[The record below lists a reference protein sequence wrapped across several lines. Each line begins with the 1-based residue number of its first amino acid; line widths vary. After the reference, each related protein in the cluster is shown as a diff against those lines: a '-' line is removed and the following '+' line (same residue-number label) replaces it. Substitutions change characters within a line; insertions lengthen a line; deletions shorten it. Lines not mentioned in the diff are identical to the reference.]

1 MKSFRK
7 FLKEYWYEILLLII
21 FNLLIRFCPDS
32 PSMIPNSFVWSLWI
46 SFLLWFAKHRK
57 YKILLPLLMMLF
69 LIIPMWIIYGRVPW
83 FEVYQLLP
91 LCYIIFCIVYLIQ
104 IWINNKFL
112 KKKQKISKYTIF
124 NIIFVLLISI
134 MILYLS
140 FIGIL

>member
-1 MKSFRK
+1 MKK
-7 FLKEYWYEILLLII
+7 IWILLKEYRYEILLFII
-21 FNLLIRFCPDS
+21 FNFLIRFCPDT
-32 PSMIPNSFVWSLWI
+32 PSMIPNSFVWALWI

-57 YKILLPLLMMLF
+57 YKILLPLLMMSF
-69 LIIPMWIIYGRVPW
+69 LIIPMWIIYGRVPG

-91 LCYIIFCIVYLIQ
+91 ICYIVFCIEYLIQ

-124 NIIFVLLISI
+124 NIIFILVISI